1 MIDLGE
7 EPFTAKAKLYHH
19 GIQTPASLDY
29 FPEEDRVYYSDIRQ
43 GMILSVFS
51 NATSLKVL
59 FSCNVIKPLG
69 LVIDKPGR
77 NIFWTDAGT
86 RRIEVGRLDG
96 KKRKLLIEKGIE
108 QPAAIVLDIP
118 RGWAF
123 TSLLLSLPIGVTN
136 LYTYSFTSVC
146 LQYCFYSSKSVS
158 KCHKKK
164 IWQQNCSDQD
174 SYVYD

>member
-1 MIDLGE
+1 MLFNDSQNKTTNLIDLGE

-19 GIQTPASLDY
+19 GIQTPASMDY

-108 QPAAIVLDIP
+108 QPAAMVLDIP
-118 RGWAF
+118 RG
-123 TSLLLSLPIGVTN
+123 
-136 LYTYSFTSVC
+136 
-146 LQYCFYSSKSVS
+146 
-158 KCHKKK
+158 
-164 IWQQNCSDQD
+164 
-174 SYVYD
+174 